1 MASAP
6 RICCRLARDPVP
18 RPDRVFRTPA
28 IILKR
33 RDFGEAD
40 RMLTV
45 LTPAHGKIDVLAK
58 GARKI
63 TSTKM
68 GHVEL
73 FTRVELLINTGR
85 EFGIVSQ
92 AEMTELY
99 QALREDLTRG
109 AYASFTAE
117 LIDRFVEQGD
127 EEPRYLFTL
136 LDETLKRI
144 ANEPDPRLAIIY
156 YEVHLLDLAGYRPEV
171 QQCVIGHEPIEA
183 QDQAFSYG
191 DGGAICPQH
200 APARTDGITP
210 LPLATLKLLRHVQ
223 RSRYAELRSLN
234 ISANLADDTERVLL
248 GYITYLLERRLQSV
262 DFIRRLRQP

>member
-1 MASAP
+1 
-6 RICCRLARDPVP
+6 VP

-45 LTPAHGKIDVLAK
+45 LTPQHGKIDVLAK

-73 FTRVELLINTGR
+73 FARVDLLINAGR
-85 EFGIVSQ
+85 DFGIVSQ
-92 AEMTELY
+92 AEMTDPY
-99 QALREDLTRG
+99 QPLREDLTRS

-127 EEPRYLFTL
+127 EEPRILFTL

-144 ANEPDPRLAIIY
+144 AHESDPRLALIY
-156 YEVHLLDLAGYRPEV
+156 FEMHLLDIVGYRPEV
-171 QQCVIGHEPIEA
+171 QQCVVGHEPVEA
-183 QDQAFSYG
+183 QDQVFSYA
-191 DGGAICPQH
+191 DGGAICPLH
-200 APARTDGITP
+200 APARSHGVTP

-223 RSRYAELRSLN
+223 RSRYADLRTLN
-234 ISANLADDTERVLL
+234 ISINLADDAERVLL
-248 GYITYLLERRLQSV
+248 GYITYVLERRLQSV

>member
-1 MASAP
+1 M
-6 RICCRLARDPVP
+6 P

-45 LTPAHGKIDVLAK
+45 LTPQHGKIDVLAK

-73 FTRVELLINTGR
+73 FTRVELLINVGR

-92 AEMTELY
+92 AEMTESY

-109 AYASFTAE
+109 AYASFAAE
-117 LIDRFVEQGD
+117 LVDRFVEPGD
-127 EEPRYLFTL
+127 EEPRILYML
-136 LDETLKRI
+136 LDETLKRL
-144 ANEPDPRLAIIY
+144 ATEPDPRLATLYFEI
-156 YEVHLLDLAGYRPEV
+156 HLLDLVGYRPEV
-171 QQCVIGHEPIEA
+171 QQCVVGHEPVEA
-183 QDQAFSYG
+183 QDQVFSYA
-191 DGGAICPQH
+191 DGGVICPLH
-200 APARTDGITP
+200 APVRSEGVTP
-210 LPLATLKLLRHVQ
+210 LPLSTLKLLRHVQ
-223 RSRYAELRSLN
+223 RSRWAELRSLQ
-234 ISANLADDTERVLL
+234 ISTNLADDAERVLL
-248 GYITYLLERRLQSV
+248 GYITWLLERRLQSV